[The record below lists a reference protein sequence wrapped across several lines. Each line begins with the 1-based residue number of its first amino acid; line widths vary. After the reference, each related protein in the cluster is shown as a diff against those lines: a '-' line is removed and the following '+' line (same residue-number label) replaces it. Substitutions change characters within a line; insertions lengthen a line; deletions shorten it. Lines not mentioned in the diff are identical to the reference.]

1 MKIGEAK
8 ETYSR
13 IEHGIYRKSYSRT
26 NPNYI
31 LDIDSLKERQLKEE
45 KAAAKEIEKKAEGI
59 AVDLLKKVKKDV
71 KVSVLRCDELLG
83 ETYSRIGPLRS

>member
-1 MKIGEAK
+1 MGRSR

-13 IEHGIYRKSYSRT
+13 IDLHC
-26 NPNYI
+26 I

-45 KAAAKEIEKKAEGI
+45 KHAAKEIEKKAEGI
-59 AVDLLKKVKKDV
+59 AMDLLKKVKKDV

-83 ETYSRIGPLRS
+83 ETYSRIGLLPKGNLQSY